1 MSDDI
6 AKLKKRL
13 HNLCLDWADDDTR
26 IKDFARPFGI
36 DVEGDSFGVPTMVDV
51 VEEMAKLLA
60 AARKDI
66 VRLDK
71 LDKMRR
77 HYSRPP
83 MRAVTGW
90 EWSVVSEHSTTE
102 PLLAAENVRSAID
115 NMEEPT

>member
-1 MSDDI
+1 MRTMEVKATISLTR
-6 AKLKKRL
+6 LKGLER
-13 HNLCLDWADDDTR
+13 
-26 IKDFARPFGI
+26 
-36 DVEGDSFGVPTMVDV
+36 DS
-51 VEEMAKLLA
+51 A
-60 AARKDI
+60 
-66 VRLDK
+66 RLDK
-71 LDKMRR
+71 LDRMRR